1 MEGMS
6 KEAQE
11 ENEAKCQAA
20 IKNRLDTIEQ
30 ELHQGWIIYGR
41 FMDTKR
47 TDEGIAIDVREVIRV
62 LTEEK
67 SKLINML
74 HPTEAN
80 DFVAKHVEVLH
91 GKG

>member
-20 IKNRLDTIEQ
+20 IKNRLDAIEQ

-47 TDEGIAIDVREVIRV
+47 TGEQIAIDVREVIRL

-67 SKLINML
+67 SKLIDML
-74 HPTEAN
+74 KPKEAIE
-80 DFVAKHVEVLH
+80 FIGKHKELLN